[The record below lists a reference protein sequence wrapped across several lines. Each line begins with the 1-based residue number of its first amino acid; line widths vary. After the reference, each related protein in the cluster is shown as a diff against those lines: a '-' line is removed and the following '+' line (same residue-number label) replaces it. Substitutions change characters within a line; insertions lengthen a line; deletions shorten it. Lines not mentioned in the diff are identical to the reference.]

1 MSGIGQF
8 FVANPVISIFIC
20 LGLGY
25 ILGRVKFGS
34 FTLGA
39 TVGVLVVSLIFGQ
52 IGVFTRDT
60 VLGDIFFDFFM
71 FAIGYRVG
79 PTFVSS
85 MKRFGMKII
94 ISSFLFLIF
103 AFLTAWACFK
113 IFNVGPGVAAG
124 TIAGALTQSAVIGSS
139 LETIQKLPISG
150 SLKALYSS
158 QIPIVYALTYVFGTI
173 GVLIFLRDLA
183 PKMLHI
189 NVKDQATK
197 VAREMNFTSA
207 VPSMTRIRTYDVL
220 DNSTFVGKT
229 LADIMNSLDATKVQ
243 LLGAVRNGSD
253 LKDSD
258 TLQANDVV
266 TFAGYANDLS
276 DTVTGT
282 GLHEVVND
290 DTKKFSE
297 KFFILGKNFTKDGI
311 VALEKKGIFVN
322 LMDPAE
328 GNMRTMDELHAGSPI
343 GLTGDFAAVKSELSS
358 LGKWKASANAINYAM
373 FCLGIA
379 ASAAL
384 GVVGTKVGG
393 VPLALGGGTGSVIV
407 GLILSIWQDKNQ
419 SVDSIPDNIME
430 FFQSF
435 GLNIF
440 IVTVGLSA
448 ARTFVSAFK
457 SLGISVFLIGAIIS
471 ILPHVITLY
480 IDKWVLKMEPVAL
493 IGSLTGADTLSAGLN
508 AITEAAGPEGGP
520 YFAATVA
527 PAYVIGNIFLTLMGP
542 IFLVLLAK

>member
-1 MSGIGQF
+1 MSGISQF
-8 FVANPVISIFIC
+8 FVGNPVVSIFIC

-85 MKRFGMKII
+85 MKRFGMKIVV
-94 ISSFLFLIF
+94 SSFLFLIF
-103 AFLTAWACFK
+103 AFLTAWICFK
-113 IFNVGPGVAAG
+113 IFKIGPGVAAG

-189 NVKDQATK
+189 NIRNQATK
-197 VAREMNFTSA
+197 VAREMNFKAA
-207 VPSMTRIRTYDVL
+207 VPSLTRVRDYEVL
-220 DNSTFVGKT
+220 ANSTFVGKT
-229 LADIMNSLDATKVQ
+229 IADVENGMDVTKIELLSAT
-243 LLGAVRNGSD
+243 RNGD
-253 LKDSD
+253 ALQTTD
-258 TLQANDVV
+258 TLQVNDII
-266 TFAGYANDLS
+266 TLGGYVNNVS
-276 DTVTGT
+276 DAVSGS
-282 GLHEVVND
+282 GLHEIINPLD
-290 DTKKFSE
+290 KFSE
-297 KFFILGKNFTKDGI
+297 RFFILGKNFTKDGI
-311 VALEKKGIFVN
+311 VALENKGIFVN
-322 LMDPAE
+322 LMDPSD
-328 GNMRTMDELHAGSPI
+328 GNMRSLDDLHSGSAI
-343 GLTGDFAAVKSELSS
+343 GLTGDFSAVKSELKS
-358 LGKWKASANAINYAM
+358 LGKWKAASNAINYAM

-384 GVVGTKVGG
+384 GVVGTKING
-393 VPLALGGGTGSVIV
+393 VPLALGGGTGSLLV
-407 GLILSIWQDKNQ
+407 GLALSIWQDNNQ

-457 SLGISVFLIGAIIS
+457 TLGISVFLIGAVIS

-480 IDKWVLKMEPVAL
+480 VDKWVLKMEPVAL

-508 AITEAAGPEGGP
+508 AISESAGPEGGP

-542 IFLVLLAK
+542 IFLVMLS